1 MSRELYRK
9 IQKQLDTYSVGFP
22 ATESG
27 IEIEILEALFA
38 LEDAELFAELTPL
51 LETPGAIA
59 QRIGRSED
67 ELALHLEDMAA
78 RGLLFRTR
86 KNNVSKYGAIPF
98 MHGLLEYKVDNFDRN
113 LAELFEKYF
122 DEAMHGAIAESA
134 ELFIRPIPIGESVTP
149 EYRIAPFED
158 AGKMLEKA
166 DIIVVADCICRK
178 EKATVGKGCGKPMET
193 CFMFGSM
200 ARYYID
206 NGMGRQVTHDE
217 ALDILK
223 KAQAA
228 GMVTQPAT
236 SQNPT
241 GMCSCC
247 GDCCGVLLSLK
258 KQPKPAELVFSNYFA
273 RVAKEECTGCEACL
287 ERCQMDAISIGD
299 EGTAV
304 IDDDRCIGCGLC
316 VPTCPTEAMKLIQKT
331 GDAYRKPPQNAM
343 EQMMTM
349 AKKRGVI

>member
-1 MSRELYRK
+1 MSKELYRK

-27 IEIEILEALFA
+27 IEIEILETLFT
-38 LEDAELFAELTPL
+38 LKDAELFTQLTPR

-59 QRIGRSED
+59 ERTGQPED
-67 ELALHLEDMAA
+67 DLTIHLEDMAA

-98 MHGLLEYKVDNFDRN
+98 MHGLLEYRVKNFDRN
-113 LAELFEKYF
+113 MAELFEKYF
-122 DEAMHGAIAESA
+122 DEAMHGAISEST
-134 ELFIRPIPIGESVTP
+134 ELFIRPIPIGESVAP
-149 EYRIAPFED
+149 EYRVAPFED
-158 AGKMLEKA
+158 ARKMLEA
-166 DIIVVADCICRK
+166 SDIIVVADCICRK
-178 EKATVGKGCGKPMET
+178 GKETIEEGCGKPMET

-206 NGMGRQVTHDE
+206 NDMGRQVSVDE

-223 KAQAA
+223 KAQEA

-273 RVAKEECTGCEACL
+273 RVAEEECTGCEVCL
-287 ERCQMDAISIGD
+287 ERCQMDAISMGD

-316 VPTCPTEAMKLIQKT
+316 VPTCPTEAMELIQKT
-331 GDAYRKPPQNAM
+331 GDAYRTPPQNAM
-343 EQMMTM
+343 EQMVTM